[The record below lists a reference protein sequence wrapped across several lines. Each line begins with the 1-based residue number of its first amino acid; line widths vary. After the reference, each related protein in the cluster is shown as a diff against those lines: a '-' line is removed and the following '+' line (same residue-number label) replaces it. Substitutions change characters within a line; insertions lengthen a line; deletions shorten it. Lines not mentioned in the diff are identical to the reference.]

1 MKRIL
6 PVAAALLF
14 VGFAVSQQPTP
25 IQVPPR
31 QVVPK
36 SPTTPTAP
44 ATYKL
49 EAVAET
55 KLLMDALAHP
65 NYKGLGKHLRDRP
78 NDNASWTFARGQAL
92 LIAETGNLLM
102 LRPPK
107 TQGRELWFERAA
119 ELRSKATNLA
129 RTIAAKDFDGS
140 RVAYVDL
147 ANSCNRCHQSF
158 RIAVEVEPYAK
169 ANDE

>member
-6 PVAAALLF
+6 SLTFAGLF
-14 VGFAVSQQPTP
+14 VGFAVSQQPSP
-25 IQVPPR
+25 APAPPR
-31 QVVPK
+31 PVAPK
-36 SPTTPTAP
+36 SPTAP
-44 ATYKL
+44 ASQKL

-55 KLLMDALAHP
+55 KLLMEALAHP
-65 NYKGLGKHLRDRP
+65 NYKGIGKHLRERP
-78 NDNASWTFARGQAL
+78 NDAASWSFARGQAL
-92 LIAETGNLLM
+92 LVAETGNLLM

-107 TQGRELWFERAA
+107 TQGQTTWFERAA

-147 ANSCNRCHQSF
+147 ANSCNRCHQTF
-158 RIAVEVEPYAK
+158 RIPVEIEPFA
-169 ANDE
+169 AEQP